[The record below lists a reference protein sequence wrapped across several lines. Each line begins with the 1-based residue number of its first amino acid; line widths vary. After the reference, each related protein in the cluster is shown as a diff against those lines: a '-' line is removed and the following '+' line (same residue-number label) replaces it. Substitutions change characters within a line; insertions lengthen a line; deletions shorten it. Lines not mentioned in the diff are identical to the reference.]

1 LSQIQIVIHTV
12 NIQYSLTNNHIFSL
26 IQKYNTFIYTLI
38 YILIMPGPKEL
49 AIALYTKELEKL
61 NYTVDADLLNTVVN
75 RLGVAAYDSTSDAAV
90 VAGKDKEE
98 RDRVIANLFVKRL
111 GIDSEE
117 KANTLLD
124 AAIAKY
130 GSSNPRK
137 YRVVLYYIVIVDNK
151 MKETFIA

>member
-1 LSQIQIVIHTV
+1 
-12 NIQYSLTNNHIFSL
+12 
-26 IQKYNTFIYTLI
+26 
-38 YILIMPGPKEL
+38 MPGPKEL
-49 AIALYTKELEKL
+49 ATALYTTELEKL
-61 NYTVDADLLNTVVN
+61 NYTVDADLLNTVIN

-117 KANTLLD
+117 DANTMLD
-124 AAIAKY
+124 AAIEKY

-151 MKETFIA
+151 MEETFVA

>member
-1 LSQIQIVIHTV
+1 
-12 NIQYSLTNNHIFSL
+12 
-26 IQKYNTFIYTLI
+26 
-38 YILIMPGPKEL
+38 MPGPKEL
-49 AIALYTKELEKL
+49 AVALYTKELEKL

-111 GIDSEE
+111 GVDSEE
-117 KANTLLD
+117 DANKMLD
-124 AAIAKY
+124 AAIEKY

-151 MKETFIA
+151 MEETFVA